1 MGYPWDKLCPT
12 VVFAICK
19 WVLVSKKKFPIES
32 EWNIEIWSE
41 CAKQGQHFNNWPL
54 NCKLIVTTA
63 SPMSASINGF
73 KKLLTATRAASPIA
87 SIRRAE
93 SWKKPFSFQSQ
104 FHQRRPSL
112 TGQNRKVA
120 AAKFLQLPRSW
131 PCQWRS
137 FAAWLDVQ
145 CCALMRTPGLSV
157 THWRNPRP
165 QGF

>member
-87 SIRRAE
+87 SIRRVLCPNENAGAIGD
-93 SWKKPFSFQSQ
+93 
-104 FHQRRPSL
+104 SL
-112 TGQNRKVA
+112 TQPSAAGILNHFHKSPSGGQLWHRKMALSEATLKSSIPRGCSLPNRV
-120 AAKFLQLPRSW
+120 
-131 PCQWRS
+131 
-137 FAAWLDVQ
+137 
-145 CCALMRTPGLSV
+145 
-157 THWRNPRP
+157 N
-165 QGF
+165 GF